1 MHLKL
6 KPSLI
11 LIILLVI
18 TMQNAYSAIY
28 YHLLSGGEA
37 GYQFTSFH
45 SAPINDMIK
54 KYNETGQR
62 ASWDTP
68 GGSKLGNQMEE
79 LNFFNG
85 FYLKYNFYKYLDK
98 SSTYLNS
105 YQFSAGFEKNW
116 AETKS
121 EFNCGD
127 DKKGYRNY
135 DFSFYSLTFDYEYGF
150 SPLKNLILSGEVG
163 IGFDNF
169 NITSSLTSNNF
180 SKTEAL
186 KWERERI
193 LEDSNNDS
201 LQVQDG
207 DYSGNGLS
215 IKIGTKTE
223 YFFNNNLSSI
233 ISVAYKYSYVNK
245 LKNDNNKEFR
255 ESEMLDSK
263 TLELNANS
271 FFIKFGFAYYF
282 LLE

>member
-1 MHLKL
+1 M
-6 KPSLI
+6 
-11 LIILLVI
+11 II
-18 TMQNAYSAIY
+18 QNAHSAVY
-28 YHLLSGGEA
+28 YYLLSGGEA

-45 SAPINDMIK
+45 SKSINNMIK

-62 ASWDTP
+62 ASWNTP
-68 GGSKLGNQMEE
+68 GGSKLGKQMKE

-98 SSTYLNS
+98 SNAYLNS

-150 SPLKNLILSGEVG
+150 SPLKNLILSGETGV
-163 IGFDNF
+163 GFDNF
-169 NITSSLTSNNF
+169 NITSRLMSSNI

-186 KWERERI
+186 EWERERV
-193 LEDSNNDS
+193 LEDTNNDS

-215 IKIGTKTE
+215 VKVGAKAE
-223 YFFNNNLSSI
+223 YFFNNNFSST
-233 ISVAYKYSYVNK
+233 ISIAYKYSHISK
-245 LKNDNNKEFR
+245 LKNDDNKEFR
-255 ESEMLDSK
+255 ESEMIDSK
-263 TLELNANS
+263 TLELNTNS
-271 FFIKFGFAYYF
+271 SFIRFGLTYYF